1 MRCCRVSFFV
11 SLLSLVVGSLLALP
25 ASAERMVR
33 YHGQRVPAEQA
44 AQYREKA
51 AALRDKAVVS
61 PAWGTVSTSLYTLG
75 PCDASI
81 RDTTLLWSAEEIG
94 GCARIQPIPP
104 GPSETDTAFPVHLP
118 TGVLITEITVN
129 YFDSHTT
136 DEPSMGLWE
145 TDTTGLQTPIV
156 GLSPDPFSGGNNSQT
171 FVVDP
176 PYQVDNAKTLVV
188 LAILDAASSSE
199 LEGVYSVVV
208 RYQLQVSPAPGTATF
223 NDVPTSHPFFQFV
236 EALAAS
242 GITAGC
248 GGGNFCPD
256 NPLTRGQMAV
266 FLSIALGLHF
276 PN

>member
-1 MRCCRVSFFV
+1 MRYRPQVPFLPLSLFLLGVFFV
-11 SLLSLVVGSLLALP
+11 QSALA
-25 ASAERMVR
+25 E
-33 YHGQRVPAEQA
+33 QRVAVYGKWMTPAEA
-44 AQYREKA
+44 AEFRGKA
-51 AALRDKAVVS
+51 ATAVAS
-61 PAWGTVSTSLYTLG
+61 PAWGTASTSLLALG
-75 PCDASI
+75 PCDA
-81 RDTTLLWSAEEIG
+81 TLRSPSNTYTATNCELLT
-94 GCARIQPIPP
+94 PVLP
-104 GPSETDTAFPVHLP
+104 GPTLASVGFPVHLA

-129 YFDSHTT
+129 YFDSHTS
-136 DEPSMGLWE
+136 DDPSMGLWE

-176 PYQVDNAKTLVV
+176 PYQVNNANTLAV
-188 LAILDAASSSE
+188 LALLNAADGVE
-199 LEGVYSVVV
+199 YVGVYSVVV

-223 NDVPTSHPFFQFV
+223 NDVPTNHPFFQFV

>member
-1 MRCCRVSFFV
+1 MRYRPQVPFLPLSLFLLGVFFV
-11 SLLSLVVGSLLALP
+11 QSALA
-25 ASAERMVR
+25 E
-33 YHGQRVPAEQA
+33 QRVAVYGKWMTPAEA
-44 AQYREKA
+44 AEFRGKA
-51 AALRDKAVVS
+51 ATAVAS
-61 PAWGTVSTSLYTLG
+61 PAWGTASTSLLALG
-75 PCDASI
+75 PCDA
-81 RDTTLLWSAEEIG
+81 TLRSPSNTYTATNCELLT
-94 GCARIQPIPP
+94 PVLP
-104 GPSETDTAFPVHLP
+104 GPTLASVGFPVHLA

-136 DEPSMGLWE
+136 DDPSMGLWE

-171 FVVDP
+171 FIVDP
-176 PYQVDNAKTLVV
+176 PYQVNNANTLAV
-188 LAILDAASSSE
+188 LALLNAADGVE
-199 LEGVYSVVV
+199 YVGVYSVVV

-223 NDVPTSHPFFQFV
+223 NDVPTDHPFFQFV

>member
-1 MRCCRVSFFV
+1 MRCCRASLLV
-11 SLLSLVVGSLLALP
+11 SLLALVVGSILP
-25 ASAERMVR
+25 AQASAEQMVR
-33 YHGQRVPAEQA
+33 YHGQHVTAEQA
-44 AQYREKA
+44 AQYQAKA
-51 AALRDKAVVS
+51 AALRDKAVAS
-61 PAWGTVSTSLYTLG
+61 PAWGTASTSLYTLG

-81 RDTTLLWSAEEIG
+81 RDTTLFWSASEVG

-104 GPSETDTAFPVHLP
+104 GPSETDTAFPVHLL

-129 YFDSHTT
+129 YYDSHTA

-145 TDTTGLQTPIV
+145 TDTTGTQTPIV
-156 GLSPDPFSGGNNSQT
+156 GLTPDPFSGGNNSQT

-188 LAILDAASSSE
+188 LAILEAASNTE
-199 LEGVYSVVV
+199 YEGVYSVVI

-223 NDVPTSHPFFQFV
+223 NDVPTDHPFFRFV